1 LKIISKFFV
10 IFSLFTI
17 ILTLCTACSSG
28 GSINPSKVTVSP
40 SEDWPMFR
48 NNAEHNGV
56 TSAHISLPLKL
67 KWTAKAGDTLL
78 SSPAISGNRLFVGSF
93 ALDATT
99 GKKLWS
105 FQTDGPVTTSP
116 AVSGNSV
123 FLGSYEM
130 NIYSRDATTGKEL
143 WKFQTGD

>member
-1 LKIISKFFV
+1 LKILSKFLALV
-10 IFSLFTI
+10 SLFAVVL
-17 ILTLCTACSSG
+17 ILSTACSSG
-28 GSINPSKVTVSP
+28 GSVNPSKVTVSS

-48 NNAEHNGV
+48 SNAEHTGV
-56 TSAHISLPLKL
+56 TSAPISVPLKL
-67 KWTAKAGDTLL
+67 KWTSQAGDTLL
-78 SSPAISGNRLFVGSF
+78 SSPAVSANRLFIGSF

-105 FQTDGPVTTSP
+105 FQTDGPITTSP
-116 AVSGNSV
+116 AISGNSL

-130 NIYSRDATTGKEL
+130 NIYSRDSTTGKEL